1 MSLLP
6 ALSETNAILVPSGL
20 HRGHSSFSG
29 PEVSWRPSPPFAGIV
44 QMSPRSENATCRPS
58 ALTCTCSPPEVI
70 VRSSR
75 PLFRRSL
82 LTVSGSGV
90 GFDNDSVVP
99 YRSVY
104 DLFYNFAQS
113 ALDRQQVPIT
123 LKDFVR
129 DYFSRLE
136 PTE

>member
-1 MSLLP
+1 VDGEDGV
-6 ALSETNAILVPSGL
+6 LSDFDRIG
-20 HRGHSSFSG
+20 
-29 PEVSWRPSPPFAGIV
+29 RPGDPDFIV
-44 QMSPRSENATCRPS
+44 
-58 ALTCTCSPPEVI
+58 
-70 VRSSR
+70 
-75 PLFRRSL
+75 
-82 LTVSGSGV
+82 GSGGDGGTEQPGTGTGS

-104 DLFYNFAQS
+104 GLFFDYAQS

>member
-1 MSLLP
+1 V
-6 ALSETNAILVPSGL
+6 AGSG
-20 HRGHSSFSG
+20 GNG
-29 PEVSWRPSPPFAGIV
+29 GNEQTG
-44 QMSPRSENATCRPS
+44 
-58 ALTCTCSPPEVI
+58 
-70 VRSSR
+70 
-75 PLFRRSL
+75 
-82 LTVSGSGV
+82 SGSGD

-99 YRSVY
+99 YASVY
-104 DLFYNFAQS
+104 NLFNNFAQS

>member
-1 MSLLP
+1 VRRIPGGGIRTGQFGGPTQGNQDYEVDSDTGV
-6 ALSETNAILVPSGL
+6 LSDVDRFGQPGDPDFIAGSG
-20 HRGHSSFSG
+20 GNG
-29 PEVSWRPSPPFAGIV
+29 G
-44 QMSPRSENATCRPS
+44 SEQ
-58 ALTCTCSPPEVI
+58 
-70 VRSSR
+70 
-75 PLFRRSL
+75 
-82 LTVSGSGV
+82 SGSGSGA

-99 YRSVY
+99 YRSVF
-104 DLFYNFAQS
+104 DLFRNYAQS

>member
-1 MSLLP
+1 MDGVYSDLNRLGRP
-6 ALSETNAILVPSGL
+6 GDPDFIAG
-20 HRGHSSFSG
+20 RGG
-29 PEVSWRPSPPFAGIV
+29 DGGTD
-44 QMSPRSENATCRPS
+44 QTG
-58 ALTCTCSPPEVI
+58 T
-70 VRSSR
+70 
-75 PLFRRSL
+75 
-82 LTVSGSGV
+82 GSGV
-90 GFDNDSVVP
+90 GFRNDSVVP

-104 DLFYNFAQS
+104 DLFHDFAQA